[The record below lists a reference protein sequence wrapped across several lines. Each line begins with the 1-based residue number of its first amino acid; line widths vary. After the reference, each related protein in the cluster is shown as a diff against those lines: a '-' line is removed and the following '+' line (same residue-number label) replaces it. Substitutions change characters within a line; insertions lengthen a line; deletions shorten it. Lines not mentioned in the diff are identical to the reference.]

1 MMTARS
7 ALLAACLLPG
17 LAGTALFAPGA
28 FAQNAAG
35 TTSTGAAD
43 AAPAP
48 SSEPAPISPLS
59 SPQNQPSQSPDDDKD
74 KKPAPPA
81 ALPGA
86 SSAIGAAPATMSAK
100 DMDPNTAL
108 FDAVNR
114 GDIEAAKDALNRGA
128 DLGATNPLGQ
138 TPLDMSIDLER
149 HAITFLLLSMRQ
161 GGASTGAP
169 AIAYAADAA
178 PKDKAHGKK
187 ARHGHRASD
196 DATLADAS
204 DTATPRVR
212 QISAGGGTPQPQAGF
227 LGFGR

>member
-7 ALLAACLLPG
+7 ALLAACLIPA
-17 LAGTALFAPGA
+17 LAGTCLSAAR
-28 FAQNAAG
+28 AQNAAG
-35 TTSTGAAD
+35 TTTSAPAD
-43 AAPAP
+43 ASAPAP
-48 SSEPAPISPLS
+48 GSEPAPISPLS
-59 SPQNQPSQSPDDDKD
+59 SPQNQPSQNPDDDKD

-86 SSAIGAAPATMSAK
+86 MGAAEAAPATMSAK

-114 GDIEAAKDALNRGA
+114 GDIEAAKEALNRGA
-128 DLGATNPLGQ
+128 DLQATNTLGQ
-138 TPLDMSIDLER
+138 TPIDMSIDLDR

-161 GGASTGAP
+161 GGAATGAP
-169 AIAYAADAA
+169 AIAYAADGA
-178 PKDKAHGKK
+178 PA
-187 ARHGHRASD
+187 HGHRKSRAKHAGQD
-196 DATLADAS
+196 TGTLADAD

-212 QISAGGGTPQPQAGF
+212 TIAAGGGTPQPQAGF